1 MKKEVAFFKDKRNKP
16 NAKNIIKL
24 FRFLGYTDAQIIEEM
39 KKWKANG
46 ETSHPAQDDGYC
58 HCSPSIPATTANV
71 CTFCFKPR

>member
-24 FRFLGYTDAQIIEEM
+24 FRFLGYTDTQIIEEM

-46 ETSHPAQDDGYC
+46 EASQPAQDDQRDTGMGF
-58 HCSPSIPATTANV
+58 SPTGNTPP
-71 CTFCFKPR
+71 KG